1 MTASVRGTCKAAEAV
16 TVTGRGLKSAPLFL
30 PEGLT
35 TEIRNVALR
44 RAFVSEFAMND
55 LVEDILNIY
64 LSMCPLD
71 AERTADSRKK
81 SAWIAAS
88 PSNSSP
94 SLIDASQS
102 CQMIERTHG
111 KASSIAFRQK

>member
-1 MTASVRGTCKAAEAV
+1 VARVQIRAPF
-16 TVTGRGLKSAPLFL
+16 SA
-30 PEGLT
+30 GGVDD
-35 TEIRNVALR
+35 RNSNVALR

-81 SAWIAAS
+81 
-88 PSNSSP
+88 
-94 SLIDASQS
+94 
-102 CQMIERTHG
+102 
-111 KASSIAFRQK
+111 